1 MPSDV
6 RTGRGGARLVVLGLL
21 VGAVVAV
28 LAAFVGLRSSQAQAP
43 GELSNAELLTRV
55 AEAADDPPQLSATVT
70 VEQGLLST
78 QLLNSLGGGGG
89 EGGASA
95 LSGAQNA
102 RVWYGGE
109 DRLRAELLGENGDRV
124 FVRNGASVYVYDGAE
139 NTLRTGEVEGQAE
152 PEGDGETV
160 DPAEINELLAELGES
175 SDLVQTAPTT
185 YEGRG
190 AYVLTLTPKDADST
204 LVNRV
209 ETVIDSETYL
219 PLSLSLFA
227 DGAEEPVLYYRTSG
241 LTVGPVADERFAF
254 ETPPG
259 AEVLPLDEKGEER
272 NGERKEGPEGREIE
286 TVAEAEE
293 AVGFDVRELAAAPGG
308 RELTDVYLAGS
319 DGVVLTYGEDWGTVV
334 LAQTPEEAGATPER
348 TPEAVEDGMGGG
360 ISLPT
365 VDVNGAEAQ
374 ELSTPVGTALAWSD
388 GGVSYVLAGSVP
400 AAKLEQA
407 ARGLR

>member
-1 MPSDV
+1 
-6 RTGRGGARLVVLGLL
+6 VVLGLL

-28 LAAFVGLRSSQAQAP
+28 LAAFVGQRSSQAQAP
-43 GELSNAELLTRV
+43 GELSNAELLARV
-55 AEAADDPPQLSATVT
+55 AEAGDDPPQLSATVT
-70 VEQGLLST
+70 VEQDLLST
-78 QLLNSLGGGGG
+78 QLLNSLGGEGG
-89 EGGASA
+89 EGGAAA

-124 FVRNGASVYVYDGAE
+124 FVRNSASVSVYDGAE
-139 NTLRTGEVEGQAE
+139 NTLRTGEVEEPAE
-152 PEGDGETV
+152 PEGDDETV
-160 DPAEINELLAELGES
+160 DPAEINELLARLGES

-190 AYVLTLTPKDADST
+190 SYVLTLTPKDADST

-227 DGAEEPVLYYRTSG
+227 DGTEEPVLYYRTSG

-259 AEVLPLDEKGEER
+259 AEVLPLDEGRERDGGEKGER
-272 NGERKEGPEGREIE
+272 NGERREGSEGREVE

-308 RELTDVYLAGS
+308 RALTGVYLAGS

-334 LAQTPEEAGATPER
+334 LAQTPEEAGVTPER

-365 VDVNGAEAQ
+365 VDVNGVEAQ

-388 GGVSYVLAGSVP
+388 GGVSYVLVGSVP
-400 AAKLEQA
+400 AAELEQA